1 MKPAH
6 AHSRARSWV
15 LQVLYGWEVSGSDL
29 PLSEYA
35 ERALSRR
42 RVRDRYRPY
51 IYRLV
56 ELLDE
61 HRGEVD
67 EVLREVMPNWRLE
80 RLSAVDRNVLRIGAA
95 ELLFLE
101 DIPGKVAITEG
112 ITLAEKYGGK
122 ESPRFVNG
130 VLDAVWKESGSG
142 AGAGETEGGT
152 P

>member
-1 MKPAH
+1 MKGAH
-6 AHSRARSWV
+6 VHSRARSWV
-15 LQVLYGWEVSGSDL
+15 LQVLYAWEISDSDL
-29 PLSEYA
+29 PLAEYA
-35 ERALSRR
+35 EEALAKR

-51 IYRLV
+51 IQRLL

-61 HRGEVD
+61 GLPEVD
-67 EVLREVMPNWRLE
+67 ETLREVMPNWRLE
-80 RLSAVDRNVLRIGAA
+80 RLSAVDRNILRIGAA

-101 DIPGKVAITEG
+101 EVPGKVAITEG

-130 VLDAVWKESGSG
+130 VLDAVWKESGATSG
-142 AGAGETEGGT
+142 AREGGG